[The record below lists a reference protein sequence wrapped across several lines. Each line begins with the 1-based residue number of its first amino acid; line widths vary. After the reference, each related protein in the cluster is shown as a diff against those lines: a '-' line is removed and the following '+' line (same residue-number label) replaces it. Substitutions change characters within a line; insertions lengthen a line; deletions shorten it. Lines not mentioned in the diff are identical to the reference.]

1 MSHFKVT
8 QHEEQPLRWWAMQN
22 ERDLLDLEPRY
33 QRRGNLWSQ
42 WKKAHL
48 IDSVLNDFD
57 IPKIYVADFTRSS
70 SKELNSTRR
79 PYSIVDGKQRFG
91 AFFEFLKDGYPLNQS
106 FALDDNPNINAAGML
121 FSEIKQRYPT
131 LAEKLETY
139 RPTVMSIVT
148 DDELK
153 ITEMFTRLNSGMSTT
168 SAEKRNAVPGPATAF
183 IRQITANRFFMKKI
197 RFNIS
202 RMQEFNLAAKIAL
215 IEYKGGFTDTK
226 ARNLDSFAEQGAIYF
241 VPGFRKRVKA
251 LEEGELDQLMQKYTA
266 AEERALYTLDLMAA
280 EFKDRDPLLSSQG
293 HIPVYYWLMH
303 ENPEL
308 CKGVLREFLDDFTG
322 RVKEALRISKD
333 SPEAADPE
341 LMNYYTMGRTTNDQ
355 KSLLG
360 RYRILLKHLQGFEA
374 SPRLI

>member
-8 QHEEQPLRWWAMQN
+8 PHEEQPLRWWASQN
-22 ERDLLDLEPRY
+22 ERELLDLDPRY

-57 IPKIYVADFTRSS
+57 IPKLYVADFTRSS
-70 SKELNSTRR
+70 SKELNSSRK

-91 AFFEFLKDGYPLNQS
+91 AFFEFLKDVYPLNQS
-106 FALDDNPNINAAGML
+106 FALDENPEVNAAGMR

-131 LAEKLETY
+131 LADKLETY
-139 RPTVMSIVT
+139 IPTVMSIVT

-168 SAEKRNAVPGPATAF
+168 SAEKRNAIPGPATGV

-197 RFNIS
+197 RFNIT

-241 VPGFRKRVKA
+241 VPGFRKRAKRLDA
-251 LEEGELDQLMQKYTA
+251 AELDQLSQKYAET
-266 AEERALYTLDLMAA
+266 EERALYTLDLMAA
-280 EFKDRDPLLSSQG
+280 EFRDRDPLLASQG

-303 ENPEL
+303 EHPEL
-308 CKGVLREFLDDFTG
+308 CKGALRVFLEDFTSQ
-322 RVKEALRISKD
+322 VKEALRISR
-333 SPEAADPE
+333 STPENADPE
-341 LMNYYTMGRTTNDQ
+341 MMNYYTMGRTTNDQ
-355 KSLLG
+355 NSLAG
-360 RYRILLKHLQGFEA
+360 RYQILLRHLRAFDPPQ
-374 SPRLI
+374 RLL